1 MEPINAMK
9 ARLERLEARLQ
20 SLVEGGAARLF
31 PFNENTNGLAP
42 DLIGAMQSGVK
53 TRPDGHRVAPNLYIL
68 TVHPSR
74 EGALQANPALMDDL
88 VQAIRKAG
96 EAAGLVFLSPPEFR
110 VVPDED
116 VPPRQIHVI
125 AKISL
130 ENLAQTTDLEVEPGE
145 SGPALPENAFLI
157 VNGTDVFTLTKSV
170 VNIGRRSDNQLV
182 IDDVRVSRLHAQ
194 LRATKGR
201 YIIFDLDSTGG
212 TFVNDQRIVQS
223 ILFPGDVISLAG
235 VPIVFG
241 QDTSGYGQTQ
251 KYDSPEDAA

>member
-1 MEPINAMK
+1 
-9 ARLERLEARLQ
+9 
-20 SLVEGGAARLF
+20 LVEGGAARLF
-31 PFNENTNGLAP
+31 PFSATASGLAP
-42 DLIGAMQSGVK
+42 DLIDAMQAGVK

-74 EGALQANPALMDDL
+74 EEALQSNPALL
-88 VQAIRKAG
+88 KELAQTIQRAG
-96 EAAGLVFLSPPEFR
+96 KVADLVFLSPPEFR

-116 VPPRQIHVI
+116 VPPQQIHVI

-130 ENLAQTTDLEVEPGE
+130 ENLGQTTDMEVEAAE
-145 SGPALPENAFLI
+145 SGPALPDNAFLI
-157 VNGTDVFTLTKSV
+157 VDGTEVFALTQSV

-182 IDDVRVSRLHAQ
+182 IDDVRVSRVHAQ
-194 LRATKGR
+194 LRAIKGR
-201 YIIFDLDSTGG
+201 YVIFDLDSTGG

-251 KYDSPEDAA
+251 KFDFPEDAA